1 MSTPESSSSA
11 ASQAESPFVVI
22 LTTGGT
28 IASSTSDSGV
38 IQNDPERGVPE
49 LPAHLAT
56 QLPDGLRVET
66 RAVMSADSSQ
76 IDDDRRLEICH
87 AIADALADP
96 AVTGVIVTHG
106 TDSLAE
112 SALLADLYHADPRPV
127 AFTGAQ
133 HAADHPSPDGPANLF
148 DALQVVSSPS
158 ARDMGVL
165 VVFGRAVLQARGVAK
180 WHTTDELAFARNA
193 PEVDDPAAASEA
205 SAGSEASARVV
216 LPLPPRGTALPRV
229 EGVWADSG
237 ATATALRA
245 LLDSGVDGY
254 VLVAMGLGNVPA
266 RVAEVALEHPEVPCV
281 VTSTVPRGAVFP
293 TYGGLGGGADLV
305 SHGAIPGGWLRGSQA
320 RVALLAVIADLR
332 AGDPSA
338 PLSPDTVG
346 ERYAALL

>member
-1 MSTPESSSSA
+1 MPISESSSSA
-11 ASQAESPFVVI
+11 ASQADSPFVVI

-28 IASSTSDSGV
+28 IASSTSASGV
-38 IQNDPERGVPE
+38 VNNDPNRGVPE
-49 LPAHLAT
+49 LPPHLAD

-66 RAVMSADSSQ
+66 RAIMSTDSSQ
-76 IDDDRRLEICH
+76 IDDARRLEICH
-87 AIADALADP
+87 EIAAALQDP
-96 AVTGVIVTHG
+96 EVTGVIVTHG

-112 SALLADLYHADPRPV
+112 SALLADLYHHDPRPV

-148 DALQVVSSPS
+148 DAIQVVSSPS
-158 ARDMGVL
+158 AQEMGVL

-193 PEVDDPAAASEA
+193 PEDGSSDAASE
-205 SAGSEASARVV
+205 SRLV
-216 LPLPPRGTALPRV
+216 LPLPPRHTTLPRV

-237 ATATALRA
+237 ASATALRA
-245 LLDSGVDGY
+245 LLADGVDGY
-254 VLVAMGLGNVPA
+254 VLVAMGLGNMPA
-266 RVAEVALEHPEVPCV
+266 RVAEVAQDHPEIPCV

-305 SHGAIPGGWLRGSQA
+305 AHGAIPGGWLRGSQA
-320 RVALLAVIADLR
+320 RVALMAVVADLR
-332 AGDPSA
+332 VGYSA
-338 PLSPDTVG
+338 PSVSAVA